1 MTNTATNAQRYF
13 EEVEIG
19 EEYIQTQV
27 PSRENV
33 LEFLST
39 WSDPGDEI
47 RGRFTDQAGANKDGL
62 QKPIVPGNMS
72 ASMIT
77 RLVTDWAGPL
87 GRIVSLDISFRRP
100 VQHDDQLKCLA
111 LVTERGDDLAEAG
124 GPAIVSIDVSFENEQ
139 GEKPVQGNAKVEL
152 PRRDAE

>member
-1 MTNTATNAQRYF
+1 
-13 EEVEIG
+13 
-19 EEYIQTQV
+19 
-27 PSRENV
+27 
-33 LEFLST
+33 
-39 WSDPGDEI
+39 
-47 RGRFTDQAGANKDGL
+47 
-62 QKPIVPGNMS
+62 MS

-124 GPAIVSIDVSFENEQ
+124 GPAIVSIDVSFENERS
-139 GEKPVQGNAKVEL
+139 EKPVQGTAQVEL